1 MQTILKMS
9 VKRKSQLFLGLHLLL
24 TIAILG
30 FAVLHGIRREQQK
43 QVEDYL
49 EQQTKTANVFIRQ
62 ALLDPADRPEEE
74 GAAALGNGLARQL
87 GLMSGMHTML
97 FDMDAEK
104 TGDSMPSSDSL
115 DVKDLLPYAIQGKTA
130 YEINGSRLVYLAP
143 LSDGVTQIGAVG
155 FQYSLEMNQSFNASI
170 RRLFLLIGVLILSVS
185 FAAGTIYYNRLSGG
199 ILKLRRSTQEIREGR
214 YDGAERLQTGDE
226 LGELSENIYQMGREI
241 RNSFETLKNKQ
252 SELEKTVDR
261 LTRLEKQ
268 QKEFIGAISHEFK
281 TPLTVIRA
289 YLDLLDLYKD
299 DEELAVQAKTSLAK
313 ETARLQEMVDTIL
326 RLAALDLYEFQ
337 EHAGI
342 VGLRTFLEELTSRM
356 HGKARKFGL
365 HIRTDIPDVY
375 VRGDREHLTIIFV
388 NLLDNAI
395 KFNHPGGEI
404 RLTGSLD
411 DGRVKIRV
419 SDTGI
424 GIPEERQSAIFEPFS
439 SAHKALYRELGGTG
453 LGLAL
458 VRQLLDKQGGTIE
471 LLSGCPGAVFEVT
484 LEAAAPAE
492 ATDAAAAAGE
502 ADAGKSDRAG
512 GV

>member
-1 MQTILKMS
+1 MDIKMS
-9 VKRKSQLFLGLHLLL
+9 IKRKSQLFLGLHLLL

-30 FAVLHGIRREQQK
+30 FAVLHGIRKEQQK

-62 ALLDPADRPEEE
+62 ALLDRAGRPETE
-74 GAAALGNGLARQL
+74 GEAALGNDLARQL

-97 FDMDAEK
+97 FGMDAEK
-104 TGDSMPSSDSL
+104 TGDSMPSPDSP
-115 DVKDLLPYAIQGKTA
+115 DVKELLPYAIRGKTA

-143 LSDGVTQIGAVG
+143 LSDGLKQIGAVG
-155 FQYSLEMNQSFNASI
+155 FQYSVEMNQSFYSSI
-170 RRLFLLIGVLILSVS
+170 QRLFVLVGALILAVS
-185 FAAGTIYYNRLSGG
+185 FAAGTLYYNRLSGG
-199 ILKLRRSTQEIREGR
+199 ILKLRRSTQEIRQGR
-214 YDGAERLQTGDE
+214 YDRAELLKTGDE

-241 RNSFETLKNKQ
+241 RRNFATLETKQ
-252 SELEKTVDR
+252 LQLEKTVQR

-299 DEELAVQAKTSLAK
+299 DAELAAQAKTSLVK

-337 EHAGI
+337 DHEEI
-342 VGLRTFLEELTSRM
+342 IGLQSFLGELTNRM

-365 HIRTDIPDVY
+365 HIHAEIPDVY

-395 KFNHPGGEI
+395 KFNQPGGEI
-404 RLTGSLD
+404 RLTGCLD
-411 DGRVKIRV
+411 SGKVKIRV

-424 GIPEERQSAIFEPFS
+424 GIPEERRAAIFEPFS
-439 SAHKALYRELGGTG
+439 TAHKALYRELGGTG

-471 LLSGCPGAVFEVT
+471 LLSGSPGAVFEVT
-484 LEAAAPAE
+484 LEAAEAVETADAPAKE
-492 ATDAAAAAGE
+492 PDGA
-502 ADAGKSDRAG
+502 
-512 GV
+512 